1 VYGQTGSG
9 KTHTMQVCPP
19 PSPPISTSMPFFP
32 MLNHVHQFLYFF
44 FWKCVSQGPDI
55 HDQQMKGIIPR
66 MIETIFTFVEEA
78 SETMEFLVKVSYIEI
93 YMEKIRDLMAR
104 T

>member
-1 VYGQTGSG
+1 
-9 KTHTMQVCPP
+9 
-19 PSPPISTSMPFFP
+19 
-32 MLNHVHQFLYFF
+32 
-44 FWKCVSQGPDI
+44 VSQGPDI